1 VTRKKQPS
9 VEALQDEVARLRA
22 EREALETRLYAL
34 QSAHRVLQGEDE
46 EYSALRH
53 RIREAARESIP
64 RDKTALV
71 LSKGDAELLD
81 LYGRTAWHFPR
92 QLDGRYAGFYP
103 KRDISA
109 IAHLEAM
116 RARGASYLLIPET
129 SRWWLE
135 HYPGFSAHLE
145 RYRLVLEDPD
155 SCLIF
160 AIARPAERTT
170 DPLARLE
177 QVLEDFLPV
186 LGEDPPILDWASGLS
201 LKPAFPRRMVF
212 SPPIEDPELPYLDNS
227 IDVVVAFSEDRGM
240 VEEAERVAAKLVVD
254 VAAFGAEGDES
265 WLRWKSPAEAS
276 VPSVSIVIPCHN
288 GLEYTSACLATLRE
302 TLPKWFRGEIVVVD
316 DASSDDT
323 AAFLARLRKE
333 DKRVKVVR
341 NRSNAGF
348 LKACN
353 KGAKAAR
360 GDFLLFLNND
370 TVLLPGWFTPLL
382 ATFETHPEAGVVGGK
397 LLFEDGTLQEAG
409 ALVFSDASAAKIGYF
424 DPDVEAPLYQYV
436 REVDY
441 VSAAFL
447 MTPRELFQKVGG
459 FDPRYGFGYYDD
471 DDYCFAVRAA
481 GRGVFYQP
489 ESVIVHVEGA
499 SAGTDLADG
508 LKQYQIA
515 NRELFAEKWAKE
527 LARKPKRLDP
537 SPLDWQTTFALAGGD
552 RR

>member
-1 VTRKKQPS
+1 VTRKKQLS
-9 VEALQDEVARLRA
+9 IEALQDEVARLKA
-22 EREALETRLYAL
+22 ERETLETRLYAL

-53 RIREAARESIP
+53 RIRQAARESIP
-64 RDKTALV
+64 RDETVLV

-92 QLDGRYAGFYP
+92 QVDGRYAGFYP
-103 KRDISA
+103 KRDLSA

-135 HYPGFSAHLE
+135 HYPDFGAHLD
-145 RYRLVLEDPD
+145 RYRLVFEDPD

-160 AIARPAERTT
+160 SIAEPAERTA
-170 DPLARLE
+170 DPVARLA
-177 QVLEDFLPV
+177 QALEDYLPV

-201 LKPAFPRRMVF
+201 LEAAFPRQTVF
-212 SPPIEDPELPYLDNS
+212 SPPTETPELPYLDDS
-227 IDVVVAFSEDRGM
+227 IDVVVFSEDRGT

-254 VAAFGAEGDES
+254 VAAFDPKGGEG
-265 WLRWKSPAEAS
+265 WLRWKAPSEVS

-288 GLEYTSACLATLRE
+288 GLEYTRACLTTLRE
-302 TLPKWFRGEIVVVD
+302 TLPTWFRGEIVVVD

-323 AAFLARLRKE
+323 AAFLSHLRKE

-353 KGAKAAR
+353 KGAKSAR

-370 TVLLPGWFTPLL
+370 TVLLPGWFPPLL
-382 ATFETHPEAGVVGGK
+382 ATFQGYPGAGVAGGK

-447 MTPRELFQKVGG
+447 MTPRELFQEIGG

-471 DDYCFAVRAA
+471 DDYCLAVRAA
-481 GRGVFYQP
+481 GRRVYYQP

-515 NRELFAEKWAKE
+515 NQKLFAEKWAKE
-527 LARKPKRLDP
+527 LAKKPKRLDP
-537 SPLDWQTTFALAGGD
+537 SPLDWPTTFALAGGD
-552 RR
+552 ER